1 MAEQETGQASSQA
14 HQNRAQN
21 EGQGSTSGSRG
32 GARGGRRR
40 GRGRGGRQR
49 QDTSV
54 QSSGGNAN
62 ASADI
67 AAATP
72 STAAPAAPSAP
83 SSSGASRGRRNRRG
97 NRGASRGQVE
107 QSRGVFSM
115 GPRRQFGGRLTTTE
129 QSAETAAQDASLS
142 ANAAEFVPGQPVPQR
157 SNRQQPTA
165 EAQSGTQPRSR
176 GNRTRN
182 RKQDRPRQ
190 EVPKSTA
197 SELWQRIQED
207 IANWNYECRI
217 CTEEVTRKTEVWS
230 CTTCWTVVH
239 LECAHQWWDTSMKV
253 NEESGDKSWR
263 CPGCNSTLT
272 EEPGNTTFV
281 SSSVIA
287 ELARVVLKRFGKR
300 LAATVARQFCIR
312 PSHAVPVRLLAQ
324 TNVHEGPPAVILLW
338 TTSVILT
345 IPTFTTSRAIF
356 SKYIAQ
362 RSAGKI
368 SAAGFIPAKSCAID
382 QENAETRETAASKFV
397 ERRSCSATI
406 LASFY
411 AMAKHHAKNPRP
423 VR

>member
-1 MAEQETGQASSQA
+1 
-14 HQNRAQN
+14 
-21 EGQGSTSGSRG
+21 
-32 GARGGRRR
+32 
-40 GRGRGGRQR
+40 
-49 QDTSV
+49 
-54 QSSGGNAN
+54 
-62 ASADI
+62 
-67 AAATP
+67 
-72 STAAPAAPSAP
+72 
-83 SSSGASRGRRNRRG
+83 
-97 NRGASRGQVE
+97 
-107 QSRGVFSM
+107 M

-142 ANAAEFVPGQPVPQR
+142 ANAPEFVPGRPVPQR
-157 SNRQQPTA
+157 SNRQQHTA
-165 EAQSGTQPRSR
+165 EAQPRSR

-272 EEPGNTTFV
+272 EEPGNTTSA
-281 SSSVIA
+281 SSSAIA
-287 ELARVVLKRFGKR
+287 ELARVVLKQFGKR
-300 LAATVARQFCIR
+300 LAVTVARQFCIR
-312 PSHAVPVRLLAQ
+312 PSHAVPVRLLAR
-324 TNVHEGPPAVILLW
+324 TNVHDAPPVVILLS
-338 TTSVILT
+338 TISVILT
-345 IPTFTTSRAIF
+345 IRAIF

-368 SAAGFIPAKSCAID
+368 SAADFTLAKSFAIG
-382 QENAETRETAASKFV
+382 QENAETRETAASKSV
-397 ERRSCSATI
+397 ERQSCSATI
-406 LASFY
+406 HASFY
-411 AMAKHHAKNPRP
+411 AMAKHHAKNPQP